1 VAQQDKRIDA
11 LSFLLVLG
19 NVRPEAILM
28 NSCLKYILLIL
39 LTAGLG
45 GIPFSVFGQVQD
57 AQSQAQSPPHA
68 SNSAGA
74 QTPASPT
81 LAEIDRQLNNPL
93 TSIWSLTFQEN
104 FSLNKGDLVDGTEL
118 GNTFFFQPALPIPLG
133 NDMVFIARP
142 VFPLVTNTVL
152 DPTSE
157 DRVNGKKTGFGD
169 IQILAA
175 FGPNRRDGVVWGL
188 GPTLKFPTAS
198 NRVLGQE
205 KYQAGPAGMLF
216 HIGKPWILGGLVQHW
231 WSYAGDND
239 RDHISQTDIQYVIR
253 RSFPGAMSIGMGPTV
268 VVDWEADSGNKLTLP
283 IGLGITKT
291 VRWGKMPI
299 KLRFEPQYS
308 IIRPDDFGTA
318 WNFRLQITPVI
329 PSPFK

>member
-1 VAQQDKRIDA
+1 LNGYRQT
-11 LSFLLVLG
+11 FLLLFCAVL
-19 NVRPEAILM
+19 VIV
-28 NSCLKYILLIL
+28 
-39 LTAGLG
+39 
-45 GIPFSVFGQVQD
+45 IPWSVFGQAQD
-57 AQSQAQSPPHA
+57 EQSQAQSPSHA
-68 SNSAGA
+68 SDATGA
-74 QTPASPT
+74 QTQTGPT

-104 FSLNKGDLVDGTEL
+104 FSLNKGDLADGTDV

-133 NDMVFIARP
+133 KDMVFIARP

-157 DRVNGKKTGFGD
+157 DRANGKKTGFGD
-169 IQILAA
+169 IQILTA
-175 FGPNRRDGVVWGL
+175 FGPDRRDGVVWGV
-188 GPTLKFPTAS
+188 GPTFKFPTAS

-253 RSFPGAMSIGMGPTV
+253 RSFPGAMSLGMGPTV
-268 VVDWEADSGNKLTLP
+268 VIDWEADSGNKLTLP

-291 VRWGKMPI
+291 VRWGKVPI

-308 IIRPDDFGTA
+308 VIRPDDFGTA
-318 WNFRLQITPVI
+318 WNFRIQITPVI